1 MVETI
6 SFNTFTAF
14 SSREDFFSSAPSAL
28 LFSFE
33 PSLAS
38 SLTTFVDSSLTTA
51 FTGSISTDT
60 LADCS
65 LKSSLKASTRP
76 SAGRGI
82 TL

>member
-28 LFSFE
+28 LFSLE

-38 SLTTFVDSSLTTA
+38 SLTTYRFIPFVIA
-51 FTGSISTDT
+51 M
-60 LADCS
+60 
-65 LKSSLKASTRP
+65 P
-76 SAGRGI
+76 V
-82 TL
+82 